1 MKIDFTKEEIS
12 YILTTFAYNRN
23 MIKSMVDAGYTLTD
37 KDIKYLKMLKS
48 IEKKLLQK

>member
-1 MKIDFTKEEIS
+1 MTIDFTKEEIN
-12 YILTTFAYNRN
+12 YLLTTIVYNRN
-23 MIKSMVDAGYTLTD
+23 MIKTMVDAGFTLTE